1 MDMFPYPY
9 FVGTARGYQNGIKRG
24 MWFLTCFFSINISW
38 THFFHVNSN
47 SIKSWYHNLFN
58 QYSAVCCAF
67 RVFSDVYYLYMPLYS
82 CMQLSVRL
90 NSQMWSCWNENYIH
104 FRFTLYYQRNLK
116 ESLCQF
122 MLSPAGSLN
131 TVASLISLILINLVG
146 GKWPSNALFTFLWFA
161 CWWSFVILLGCLFF
175 PSVVGLNLIL
185 IWKSSLYYGNF
196 HC

>member
-1 MDMFPYPY
+1 MPIVSERMNESFWWYMCVCVDMDMFPYPY
-9 FVGTARGYQNGIKRG
+9 FVGTARGYRNGVKRG
-24 MWFLTCFFSINISW
+24 VWFLTCFFSINISW

-82 CMQLSVRL
+82 RIQLSFRL

-122 MLSPAGSLN
+122 MPSPAGSLN
-131 TVASLISLILINLVG
+131 TSGIIDI
-146 GKWPSNALFTFLWFA
+146 
-161 CWWSFVILLGCLFF
+161 
-175 PSVVGLNLIL
+175 LNLD
-185 IWKSSLYYGNF
+185 
-196 HC
+196 